1 MDNELLDIFTDQL
14 QMDIPRIKECILS
27 IDKDKKNTTAKLFR
41 IFHNYKASASYLG
54 LDELHKLVAMGENI
68 LNSLR
73 YNNEQ
78 VTKYDIQWLE
88 ASADQ
93 FKTWAEELVMKE
105 KLSPANESLF
115 PTISILDE
123 TSKTSDVMQG
133 LTAMYVDKNAKRSA
147 AIKAPL
153 DHVFKIVKTTDSID
167 ELRSNL
173 LNNTVDI
180 FILNLENESIDVAQE
195 LLLIKPDIAL
205 VTAIPD
211 LRPTQ
216 RSRLLLKGLTHPII
230 SPIKSADLKRQLH
243 NIVNSHFS
251 KVYSIV
257 SHDKIYNFIQK
268 LDPLSSSVKKIIE
281 LCDDPDSSVKEMI
294 NTINADPITTANI
307 LHAAS
312 LPIYGI
318 AKTSSLNQAVAA
330 FGKRLIKAITLSDLV
345 CNIGS
350 LQLEAYGIDEE
361 TFKQTSSLRLALMN
375 RWYSQIDDSELSVL
389 GSSAILG
396 NLGSILIDQELH
408 AQDLVPDF
416 KGYGRD
422 EMSKAEVTLLKTSTA
437 FVTADVLEFWG
448 LETDLVD
455 SIRYSDSPFNASS
468 ARSTTLACAN
478 AIVYK
483 MVTPYGELLDELPK
497 EVKSLLKKA
506 KLEPKTLEKA
516 VAELKNQL

>member
-1 MDNELLDIFTDQL
+1 MENELLDIFTDQI
-14 QMDIPRIKECILS
+14 QMDIPRIKECILT
-27 IDKDKKNTTAKLFR
+27 IEKDKKNSTAKLFR
-41 IFHNYKASASYLG
+41 IFHNYKATASYLG
-54 LDELHKLVAMGENI
+54 LDELCKLVSMGENI

-73 YNNEQ
+73 SNNEK

-93 FKTWAEELVMKE
+93 FKTWVEELLLQE
-105 KLSPANESLF
+105 ELSPAKDSLF
-115 PTISILDE
+115 PTISILDK
-123 TSKTSDVMQG
+123 TAKTSDVMQG
-133 LTAMYVDKNAKRSA
+133 LTLMYVDENAKRSA

-167 ELRSNL
+167 ELRSAL
-173 LNNTVDI
+173 LNNTFDI
-180 FILNLENESIDVAQE
+180 FILNLEKKSIDVAEE

-205 VTAIPD
+205 ITAIPN
-211 LRPTQ
+211 LRPAQ
-216 RSRLLLKGLTHPII
+216 RSRLMLKGLTHPII

-251 KVYSIV
+251 NVYSIV
-257 SHDKIYNFIQK
+257 SHEKIYGFIQS

-294 NTINADPITTANI
+294 NTINSDPITTANI

-318 AKTSSLNQAVAA
+318 AKTSSLSQAVAA

-350 LQLEAYGIDEE
+350 LQLEAYGIDED

-375 RWYSQIDDSELSVL
+375 RWYSQIDDSVLSIL

-396 NLGSILIDQELH
+396 NLGSILIDQELRL
-408 AQDLVPDF
+408 QDLISDF
-416 KGYGRD
+416 KSYGSD
-422 EMSKAEVTLLKTSTA
+422 DTSKAEVTLLKTSTA

-448 LETDLVD
+448 LEADLVD
-455 SIRYSDSPFNASS
+455 SIRYSDSPFNSSSERVAS
-468 ARSTTLACAN
+468 LACAN
-478 AIVYK
+478 AIIYK
-483 MVTPYGELLDELPK
+483 MVTPYGELLDEIPK
-497 EVKSLLKKA
+497 EVKALLKKGR
-506 KLEPKTLEKA
+506 LEEKTLEKA
-516 VAELKNQL
+516 VAQLKSQL